1 MSFPAGSLLPVR
13 EGLME
18 LLKSLGIDSTLWI
31 HMVCFGIAYLALSN
45 LIFKPYMKALAE
57 RESRTIGG
65 EEQAAQLLNET
76 SAINADYESKAKA
89 VTASIRAEYETNRL
103 AAMKESEALVAAARI
118 ESAGLLEKSRAKIV
132 TEVTSARSKLS
143 GEVPSITS
151 AIASKMAGKEISL

>member
-1 MSFPAGSLLPVR
+1 MA
-13 EGLME
+13 

-31 HMVCFGIAYLALSN
+31 HMACFAIAYLALVN

-65 EEQAAQLLNET
+65 EEHANKLLSEAADINSEYET
-76 SAINADYESKAKA
+76 KAKA

-103 AAMKESEALVAAARI
+103 AAVKESEALVSVART
-118 ESAGLLEKSRAKIV
+118 ESTSLLEKSRARIA
-132 TEVTSARSKLS
+132 TEVSSARSKLS
-143 GEVPSITS
+143 AEVPAITS